1 MRKFLVPRASIE
13 NVNIVQSEAEVE
25 EPPPNV
31 ANEFNSNEIVRD
43 PGLRKQINEYAP
55 DIQDQVRRTYILKSP
70 TQPILELINISY
82 FHWFRREF
90 AF

>member
-13 NVNIVQSEAEVE
+13 NVNVVQSEAGVE
-25 EPPPNV
+25 QSPLNV
-31 ANEFNSNEIVRD
+31 ANEFNSNEIVCD
-43 PGLRKQINEYAP
+43 LGLRKQINEYDP

-82 FHWFRREF
+82 FHWFIREF
-90 AF
+90 AS

>member
-1 MRKFLVPRASIE
+1 MVPRASIE

-43 PGLRKQINEYAP
+43 PGLRKQINEYVP
-55 DIQDQVRRTYILKSP
+55 DIQDKVRRTYILKSP

-82 FHWFRREF
+82 FHWFIREF
-90 AF
+90 AS